1 MPLRFR
7 RATMASLVVGLT
19 AVATSLGS
27 SASAP
32 ASPRPPVMLSGA
44 ACAWL
49 EQNKALA
56 GFTCPKVPPSI
67 DSDNAA
73 APATTGFAGTLQA
86 AAGPS
91 TSPSSTSGA
100 GASAV
105 KFGPNVD
112 ATDPSEDVAS
122 GQSETAVAASG
133 QFVVSAFNDATGFF
147 FFGDP
152 TNPKGVLT
160 GVGFSSDGGK
170 SFSEVAL
177 PNSNSCQRIYGDPSV
192 VSFSTGGATYFYVF
206 SLYLPRCSSGGY
218 EISMSV
224 GTVPAGS
231 TAIAFGQPVVVA
243 NGGSPG
249 LVTTVFLDKDFAAID
264 RVNKRIAV
272 SYTAFG
278 SSSVTRSGQ
287 INIALCDIS
296 SPGAPVCSPGTGGAS
311 YLTLANSPTTQFE
324 ELEGAYPAF
333 SNAGDLY
340 VTWNQNWFT
349 NFLQAF
355 FFGTIDPFT
364 HQLATRVPASCL
376 TFPTTSCVTPA
387 TVTVEQSVKSLD
399 SVIIPGYNRGIGND
413 FPRIAFNNVTGQVV
427 FVWNEGNAH
436 PLGDIVLATADPTL
450 TTISPKVR
458 VNDDNSFAL
467 HFLPAVS
474 VDGLGNTNVSWFDRR
489 NAGGTAMTDT
499 FAVSI
504 PPGSSGATNA
514 RVTSV
519 ATDWN
524 STGSF
529 IAPNFGD
536 YTDNTSD
543 GTTFYVNWS
552 DGRLGIPNSFVASA
566 TT

>member
-1 MPLRFR
+1 MPPRFR
-7 RATMASLVVGLT
+7 RATMASFVVGLM

-32 ASPRPPVMLSGA
+32 PSPRAPVMLSGA

-49 EQNKALA
+49 QQNKALA
-56 GFTCPKVPPSI
+56 GFTCPKMPPL
-67 DSDNAA
+67 DSDIAA
-73 APATTGFAGTLQA
+73 APQSPGSAGTRQA
-86 AAGPS
+86 TFSPS
-91 TSPSSTSGA
+91 TSPSSTTGS
-100 GASAV
+100 GASAA

-147 FFGDP
+147 FADP
-152 TNPKGVLT
+152 TNPKADLT
-160 GVGFSSDGGK
+160 GAGFSSDGGK

-177 PNSNSCQRIYGDPSV
+177 PNSNSCQRIFGDPSV
-192 VSFSTGGATYFYVF
+192 VSLSSGGATFFYVF
-206 SLYLPRCSSGGY
+206 SLYLPRCSTGGF
-218 EISMSV
+218 EISLSV
-224 GTVPAGS
+224 GTIPAGS
-231 TAIAFGQPVVVA
+231 TAIAFGQPIVVA

-249 LVTTVFLDKDFAAID
+249 LATTVFLDKDFAAID
-264 RVNKRIAV
+264 RVNKKIAV

-278 SSSVTRSGQ
+278 SASVNRSGQ
-287 INIALCDIS
+287 INIALCDLS
-296 SPGAPVCSPGTGGAS
+296 ATPGTPACFPGTGGPS
-311 YLTLANSPTTQFE
+311 YLTLANSPTTLFE

-355 FFGTIDPFT
+355 FFGTTDPFT
-364 HQLATRVPASCL
+364 HQLAARVPAACL
-376 TFPTTSCVTPA
+376 TFPTTGCATPA
-387 TVTVEQSVKSLD
+387 AVTVEQSVKSLD
-399 SVIIPGYNRGIGND
+399 SLIIPGYNRGIGND
-413 FPRIAFNNVTGQVV
+413 FPRIAFNNVTNQVV

-436 PLGDIVLATADPTL
+436 PMGDIVLATADPTL
-450 TTISPKVR
+450 ATISPKVR

-474 VDGLGNTNVSWFDRR
+474 IDGLGNTNISWFDRR
-489 NAGGTAMTDT
+489 SAGGTSMTDV

-504 PPGSSGATNA
+504 PPGASGATNA